1 MENTTIKVNVKEVI
15 KEAIT
20 MPSIA
25 MKLIHLEKI
34 KNHPVS
40 PVVIDCLAKVID
52 MGMKKNI
59 SDFEMEYCVNH
70 TLQLFVEKFKK

>member
-1 MENTTIKVNVKEVI
+1 MTKVNVPQVI

-20 MPSIA
+20 IPSIA

-40 PVVIDCLAKVID
+40 PVVIDCMAKVID
-52 MGMKKNI
+52 LGMKKNI

-70 TLQLFVEKFKK
+70 TLQLFLDKFKK

>member
-1 MENTTIKVNVKEVI
+1 MTKVNVPQVI

-20 MPSIA
+20 IPSIA

-40 PVVIDCLAKVID
+40 PVVIDCMAKVID
-52 MGMKKNI
+52 LGMKKNI
-59 SDFEMEYCVNH
+59 SDFEMEYCVNY
-70 TLQLFVEKFKK
+70 TLQLFLDKFKK